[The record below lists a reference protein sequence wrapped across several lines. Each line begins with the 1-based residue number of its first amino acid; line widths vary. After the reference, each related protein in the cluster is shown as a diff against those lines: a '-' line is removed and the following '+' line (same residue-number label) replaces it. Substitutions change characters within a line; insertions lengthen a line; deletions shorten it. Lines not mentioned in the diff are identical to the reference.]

1 MSPEGAE
8 ALRELFGDVL
18 QHPEPLQHIR
28 ELLRQPGQLRHIGE
42 LIEGSDVRYPM
53 PASDAQPH
61 PLLGKLA
68 PDLQLETRHGRTRV
82 AELMHAA
89 QGVLLDLTADSAVA
103 EAAPDQADLVTVI
116 TAHCLTEPAPAAAL
130 LIRPDGHV
138 AWAAGPGTPD
148 PAAGMNTAL
157 RTWFSP
163 RTPPQT
169 PH

>member
-1 MSPEGAE
+1 VSPEGAG

-18 QHPEPLQHIR
+18 EHPEPLQHIR
-28 ELLRQPGQLRHIGE
+28 ELLREPGQLRHIGE

-53 PASDAQPH
+53 PASNAQPH
-61 PLLGKLA
+61 PLVGKLA

-82 AELMHAA
+82 AEFMHAA
-89 QGVLLDLTADSAVA
+89 QGVLLDLTAGSAVA
-103 EAAPDQADLVTVI
+103 EAAPDQAGLITVI
-116 TAHCLTEPAPAAAL
+116 TARCLTEPAPAAAL
-130 LIRPDGHV
+130 LIRPDGRV

-169 PH
+169 RH